1 MKRKPVII
9 LFQCQFC
16 LAAAED
22 QSWVETQLP
31 ENVKLI
37 KTPCTGRISPL
48 FILNAFQS
56 GADGVLVSGCMPEK
70 CHYIKGN
77 LGARRQLDEF
87 TRLLEYLGM
96 DAGRVRFVWMGI
108 DERGKIQKELASFEQ
123 ELATLGRSPKFAAQP
138 VMEKAGGSHD

>member
-1 MKRKPVII
+1 MNLKPKII
-9 LFQCQFC
+9 LFQCQYC
-16 LAAAED
+16 LAASDD
-22 QSWVETQLP
+22 QVWVETLLP

-70 CHYIKGN
+70 CHFKEGN

-87 TRLLEYLGM
+87 ARLLEYLGM
-96 DAGRVRFVWMGI
+96 DAGCVRFVWMGI
-108 DERGKIQKELASFEQ
+108 DERGKIQRELVSFEQ
-123 ELATLGRSPKFAAQP
+123 ALTEMGKSLKFAAQP
-138 VMEKAGGSHD
+138 VFARAGGSHD

>member
-1 MKRKPVII
+1 MRNKPTII
-9 LFQCQFC
+9 LFQCQYC

-37 KTPCTGRISPL
+37 KTPCTGTISPL
-48 FILNAFQS
+48 FILNAFQN

-70 CHYIKGN
+70 CHYMKGN

-87 TRLLEYLGM
+87 ARLLEFLGM
-96 DAGRVRFVWMGI
+96 DKGRVRFVWMGI
-108 DERGKIQKELASFEQ
+108 DERGKIQRELALFE
-123 ELATLGRSPKFAAQP
+123 EKLTEMGKSSKFVAKP
-138 VMEKAGGSHD
+138 VNEKARGYYA